1 MATHTGWKPSLAAA
15 LGAVGTRLSSIT
27 NQVSANASAVAEANA
42 KALVKTGTITLP
54 EQPVIGESVTVLAD
68 ATTVMPVGV
77 VWDKTGVPVVTGR
90 ALVSFVWTGGEW
102 LGTAGTPFAAS
113 ATPPPDPNDGTAP
126 AWVATL
132 TVGNPLA
139 TRVVVTASALAMD
152 ASGPVTYEV
161 SYAGE
166 WNPIVPSG
174 FNFTLSGS
182 EGVTY
187 TNTQLRARD
196 ANGNVSAHLTVP
208 SYTMSSN
215 LSAAIT
221 ALSPVG
227 YWKLNEKGGSVASD
241 YSGNNRPGAYVGG
254 YELNADNG
262 YVDLNGGYV
271 EIPDADDFSI
281 PTGNGVTVFALLS
294 PREAQS
300 TSRRFIISKGV
311 GPADYEWHFEIFGD
325 TRQIGADALSGQ
337 GVVTGRWSADHVVT
351 TGWQAVCA
359 AIPNGPRDADVP
371 LYRNSGNKLSS
382 MMTGTTAV
390 FYPYNGPAT
399 VRIGGRQDYGSG
411 VDASF
416 AHVAIFPGVLTG
428 TQVGALMAAARA
440 DGLIP

>member
-1 MATHTGWKPSLAAA
+1 MATHTGWKPSLTAA

-54 EQPVIGESVTVLAD
+54 AQPAIGESVTVLAD
-68 ATTVMPVGV
+68 AATVMPVGV
-77 VWDKTGVPVVTGR
+77 VWDKAGSPVITGR
-90 ALVSFVWTGGEW
+90 ALVSFVWTGEEW
-102 LGTAGTPFAAS
+102 LGTAGTPFAGGV
-113 ATPPPDPNDGTAP
+113 TPPPDPNDGTAP

-132 TVGNPLA
+132 TVGKPLA
-139 TRVVVTASALAMD
+139 TRVVVTASALATD
-152 ASGPVTYEV
+152 ESGPVTYEV

-166 WNPIVPSG
+166 WNPIVPTG

-196 ANGNVSAHLTVP
+196 ANGNVSTHLTVP
-208 SYTMSSN
+208 SYKMSSN

-241 YSGNNRPGAYVGG
+241 HSGYNRSGAYVGG
-254 YELNADNG
+254 CKLNADSG
-262 YVDLNGGYV
+262 YVELNGGYV
-271 EIPDADDFSI
+271 EIPDADAFSI
-281 PTGNGVTVFALLS
+281 PTGNGVTVFALFS

-311 GPADYEWHFEIFGD
+311 GPADYEWHFEIFEGS
-325 TRQIGADALSGQ
+325 RRIGADALSGQ
-337 GVVTGRWSADHVVT
+337 GVVTGRGSADHVVT
-351 TGWQAVCA
+351 KTWQAVCA
-359 AIPNGPRDADVP
+359 VIPNGPRDADVP

-382 MMTGTTAV
+382 TMTGTIGD
-390 FYPYNGPAT
+390 YNPYNGPAT

-411 VDASF
+411 VEASF

>member
-1 MATHTGWKPSLAAA
+1 MATHAGWKPSLTAA
-15 LGAVGTRLSSIT
+15 LGAVGERLSNIAD
-27 NQVSANASAVAEANA
+27 QVSVNASAVAEANA
-42 KALVKTGTITLP
+42 KALVKTGTVTLP
-54 EQPVIGESVTVLAD
+54 EQPAIGESVTVLAD
-68 ATTVMPVGV
+68 AATVMPVGV
-77 VWDKTGVPVVTGR
+77 VWDKGGSPVVTGR
-90 ALVSFVWTGGEW
+90 ALVSFVWTGEEW
-102 LGTAGTPFAAS
+102 LGTAGTPFVAS
-113 ATPPPDPNDGTAP
+113 VTPPPDPDDGTAP
-126 AWVATL
+126 AWAATL
-132 TVGNPLA
+132 TVGDSLA
-139 TRVVVTASALAMD
+139 TRVVVTASALATD
-152 ASGPVTYEV
+152 ESGPVTYEV

-271 EIPDADDFSI
+271 EIPDADAFSI
-281 PTGNGVTVFALLS
+281 PTGNGVTLFALFS

-300 TSRRFIISKGV
+300 TSRRFVISKGV
-311 GPADYEWHFEIFGD
+311 GPGDYEWHFEIFAD
-325 TRQIGADALSGQ
+325 SRQIGADALSGH

-351 TGWQAVCA
+351 ARWQAVCA
-359 AIPNGPRDADVP
+359 VIPNGPRDADVP

-382 MMTGTTAV
+382 AMVVTTAN
-390 FYPYNGPAT
+390 FSPYNGPAT

-411 VDASF
+411 MEASF

-428 TQVGALMAAARA
+428 TQVGALMTAARA